1 MNMNGSSHPVITFH
15 GVSKRYATVNRP
27 LDNLWHALR
36 GRGGAQVGVPSYTAL
51 QPLNITIYAGEV
63 VGLVGFNGAG
73 KSTLLQ
79 LVAKTLLPTEGQVEV
94 NGSIGAILEL
104 GAGFNPELTGRE
116 NAELALMIANTP
128 TAENPQIIEEVISFA
143 DIGQFIDQPIKTYS
157 SGMLMRLAFAVATC
171 QTPKILIVDEAL
183 SVGDGAFARKSF
195 DRIMKLRE
203 NQTTILF
210 CSHSLFQIEALCSRV
225 LWLHQ
230 GHQMAWGPAKEVLVK
245 YDAFLLSG
253 GVIPSPTHSQAAE
266 LLGAEVET
274 QSPQG
279 TARFTKVNYTNEK
292 GDSTSPLTMK
302 SQHSTLSIRLAF
314 ASDPELPAPS
324 VALTIKG
331 SDGNIV
337 TTTATFMDGVIVGR
351 DAKGHGLVELVVPTV
366 PLLKGKY
373 GVDVYL
379 MCEKG
384 IFIYDSAAQ
393 VLEMTVVQDGL
404 EQGKFVIP
412 HTWTPLETFVDANA
426 Y

>member
-143 DIGQFIDQPIKTYS
+143 DIGKFIDQPIKTYS

-183 SVGDGAFARKSF
+183 SVGDGAFAKKSF

-230 GHQMAWGPAKEVLVK
+230 GHQMAWGPAKEVTSF
-245 YDAFLLSG
+245 AG
-253 GVIPSPTHSQAAE
+253 PQAIWC
-266 LLGAEVET
+266 
-274 QSPQG
+274 P
-279 TARFTKVNYTNEK
+279 
-292 GDSTSPLTMK
+292 
-302 SQHSTLSIRLAF
+302 
-314 ASDPELPAPS
+314 
-324 VALTIKG
+324 
-331 SDGNIV
+331 
-337 TTTATFMDGVIVGR
+337 
-351 DAKGHGLVELVVPTV
+351 
-366 PLLKGKY
+366 
-373 GVDVYL
+373 
-379 MCEKG
+379 
-384 IFIYDSAAQ
+384 
-393 VLEMTVVQDGL
+393 
-404 EQGKFVIP
+404 
-412 HTWTPLETFVDANA
+412 
-426 Y
+426 